1 VAKQKPKSSLAFRLA
16 AGEKEAVETVRPKP
30 KPKPKPR
37 PQAKPVSFS
46 SNLVFDPTGQF
57 SDILSDE
64 QKARRDLYL
73 ERTGRELADEA
84 DERVA
89 LESVGLLKPG
99 IGSAERKKVGGG
111 ASNEFA
117 SALDAIDAEAGKGI
131 KSALFGA
138 ATVLNP
144 ASLFVTTEPGREA
157 LGFATEKWL
166 GRGVDTSD
174 SREKLRQAREA
185 MKVEPGQVTGG
196 GARGAGAPVT
206 AGLKKTKPLTDVA
219 IEAFG
224 EVPAGLPG
232 PPVIM
237 PTGLGQAYDV
247 VSPTPPRVKDV
258 NAEIQNVATRS
269 NDYVDVTRKAP
280 IVIPD
285 SNEGTEYIFEYGKTG
300 ATPSQ
305 LDAALVDSNP
315 FSADALVAL
324 RGTAVEN
331 GWDVG
336 DWDELPLGE
345 KVYRAVNQNNNKK
358 LFFRSVVRQIG
369 EVGAAPAG
377 VKAIVDAAAAA
388 AFRGDTEEGSRVFE
402 AAISPYVYADRAA
415 DERGFWAAVGEFI
428 RDNPV
433 DALTIFMSAAK
444 GVSVGGGVGAR
455 AGFAGSRAQRFAARG
470 RAITVRGEE
479 AKAAPSMPEEVPLPE
494 YSPSPGV
501 VGQSALRQRL
511 AENARVARQR
521 AATAAENKAARDVYE
536 EQQRRFEET
545 GEMVDVTPEVMI
557 GRAGRGIA
565 GTLVTEFAKAPAARR
580 IAWYRKRLEKKAAQ
594 RQQRFDVNVAQ
605 GEGLELRATITR
617 LLGEGSSELVK
628 DRAAFNLIYP
638 AVDADG
644 VAVTPA
650 YVARFFEAELED
662 HRAMMARRKE
672 EEGGP
677 AAKYDEQKERRLVDQ
692 IARMRELDAVE
703 IDPVVMA
710 RLRAGVKPI
719 AEIIEAHMAK
729 ALGMSPEEARR
740 ANYIRLVAMDRRL
753 SDDGLE
759 GRAQALYR
767 ERNEPI
773 AELVAV
779 QARLKRLGIVIQA
792 RARETGW
799 GKYGPAKSRKRFREV
814 MNQMMRDLVL
824 AERLAL
830 QNNNRELAD
839 VFAAARKELAAAKIR
854 TIGSRGASIGL
865 VDDLARVALTDEQKA
880 LLTPQARM
888 EYEAA
893 ERAVATATE
902 ARGVEAA
909 ALERGG
915 LRRVNEGNLVRAEE
929 RLADAR
935 AKLAAYQS
943 FPNPDEKQVA
953 RLQAKVDKAEA
964 ARNNRLEALDA
975 GRTARKAERIR
986 DRRLK
991 RAIIESNRK
1000 VLDTF
1005 EVKAALDVSER
1016 FAVMEIKTR
1025 RELFFRVDRARLE
1038 TLDAFISRLEAS
1050 DQNPLLHLVQSQ
1062 DYEDVGRALVIESD
1076 KKLSTNEQA
1085 FIRKGRFVSSTGYTF
1100 INGLE
1105 SAKLWENLLRDTI
1118 EVKTA
1123 QTLQARLNQLVQA
1136 TSIPYRFNNDA
1147 LRRAQREVEND
1158 PELSALAKSDEAL
1171 GGNEALRRA
1180 LARIM
1185 QQPKLSGRVDLTDIN
1200 DWVVLNIADPNAR
1213 TVSGRL
1219 SFGASRASSN
1229 QDLGVFVMRTID
1241 ARTIDPEA
1249 PGDYYL
1255 MPRSVYDGIQKAIAD
1270 ESFTFKK
1277 GGIGSKLDRITRLW
1291 RTITLNVLPRTAI
1304 NNTIGSTILAI
1315 QGGAGPRAMYYA
1327 ARAIAGKPVRL
1338 SDGSKRALPVPLELR
1353 QRYYE
1358 QITDP
1363 LADTKGAF
1371 KPIAHWMNMM
1381 RYFNGISEDFGRLA
1395 VWYHRAYPEAMRSEQ
1410 GVLFLRSARR
1420 LNDKSVEMLEAMS
1433 RRDPNYATL
1442 MDEFTEQAFNFL
1454 GDLHK
1459 GGQFA
1464 SAMRIAI
1471 PFWQWYAHM
1480 LKLTFFTMPFKYPK
1494 RALFMQMLGE
1504 VGRDYQERMG
1514 VSVPWGE
1521 SFVPFFS
1528 DYIDTPSGV
1537 QQVVGGAN
1545 LGNWWPQATV
1555 SPVGSEGGAIG
1566 FLQGGISPFWTNS
1579 ALIGLSLASASLGG
1593 TAFETDDRTVLGAA
1607 KDEFGLPIE
1616 DVISPEFGAYVV
1628 NHFFR
1633 MVPLSPTMMSLG
1645 GRASNAIPLPGAME
1659 EKTYRTE
1666 QLPQEYRQATRADL
1680 PSVIEEIRS
1689 GESDL
1694 FSRDWWR
1701 SNVAAFIVK
1710 ATLGSPVNYMP
1721 GQGPLAAQRLF
1732 NDYMF
1737 AVEDLEDRERAILEA
1752 MLRRHDYSVD
1762 EGKNR

>member
-1 VAKQKPKSSLAFRLA
+1 VADLPKTILGVPGNGVIAGGGKPSKKPVKKPGQKAKS
-16 AGEKEAVETVRPKP
+16 
-30 KPKPKPR
+30 
-37 PQAKPVSFS
+37 VSFS

-73 ERTGRELADEA
+73 SRTGRELADEA
-84 DERVA
+84 DQGVA
-89 LESVGLLKPG
+89 LESAGLLKPG

-157 LGFATEKWL
+157 LGFVTEKWL

-174 SREKLRQAREA
+174 FRERLRQAREA
-185 MKVEPGQVTGG
+185 TKAAPGQMTGG

-224 EVPAGLPG
+224 ELPAGLPG

-258 NAEIQNVATRS
+258 NAEIQNVATRP
-269 NDYVDVTRKAP
+269 NDYVDTTRKAP

-285 SNEGTEYIFEYGKTG
+285 SNEGTEYIFEYGETG

-315 FSADALVAL
+315 FSADAIVAL
-324 RGTAVEN
+324 RGAASEN
-331 GWDVG
+331 GWNVG

-345 KVYRAVNQNNNKK
+345 KVYRAVNVNNNKK

-369 EVGAAPAG
+369 EIGAAPAG
-377 VKAIVDAAAAA
+377 VKAIIDAAAAA
-388 AFRGDTEEGSRVFE
+388 AFRGDTEEGSQVFE
-402 AAISPYVYADRAA
+402 AAISPYVYANRAA

-455 AGFAGSRAQRFAARG
+455 AGLAGTRAQRFASRG

-479 AKAAPSMPEEVPLPE
+479 AKAAPSMPAEVPLPE
-494 YSPSPGV
+494 YSPSPSV

-521 AATAAENKAARDVYE
+521 AATEAENKAARDVYE
-536 EQQRRFEET
+536 EQQRRYEET
-545 GEMVDVTPEVMI
+545 GEMIDVTPEVMI

-565 GTLVTEFAKAPAARR
+565 GTLVTEFVKAPAAKR
-580 IAWYRKRLEKKAAQ
+580 IVRYRKYLEKKAAQ

-628 DRAAFNLIYP
+628 DRAAFNLVFP

-662 HRAMMARRKE
+662 VRAGIAARRDE
-672 EEGGP
+672 DGGP
-677 AAKYDEQKERRLVDQ
+677 PTADELQKERRLVDQ

-719 AEIIEAHMAK
+719 AEIIEQHMAK
-729 ALGMSPEEARR
+729 ALNMSPEEARR

-753 SDDGLE
+753 SDEGLE

-814 MNQMMRDLVL
+814 MNQMMRELVL

-865 VDDLARVALTDEQKA
+865 VDDLARVALSDEQKA
-880 LLTPQARM
+880 LLSPQARM

-893 ERAVATATE
+893 ERAVATAGE

-915 LRRVNEGNLVRAEE
+915 LRRVNEANLVRAEE

-943 FPNPDEKQVA
+943 FPNPDEKQIA

-1016 FAVMEIKTR
+1016 FAVMEVKTR
-1025 RELFFRVDRARLE
+1025 RELFFRIDRARLE

-1085 FIRKGRFVSSTGYTF
+1085 FIRKGRFISSTGYTF

-1105 SAKLWENLLRDTI
+1105 SAKLWDNLLRDTI

-1147 LRRAQREVEND
+1147 LRRAQREVESD

-1185 QQPKLSGRVDLTDIN
+1185 QQPKLSGRVDLADVN

-1213 TVSGRL
+1213 TISGRL
-1219 SFGASRASSN
+1219 SFGASRASGN

-1241 ARTIDPEA
+1241 ARTIDPDA

-1255 MPRSVYDGIQKAIAD
+1255 MPRSVYNGIQKAIAD
-1270 ESFTFKK
+1270 ESFAFKSR
-1277 GGIGSKLDRITRLW
+1277 IGSGLDRITRLW

-1315 QGGAGPRAMYYA
+1315 QAGAGPRAMYYA
-1327 ARAIAGKPVRL
+1327 ARAIAGKPVRI
-1338 SDGSKRALPVPLELR
+1338 SGGERRALPVPLELR

-1358 QITDP
+1358 QLTDP

-1381 RYFNGISEDFGRLA
+1381 RFFNGVSEDFGRLA

-1420 LNDKSVEMLEAMS
+1420 LNDSSVNMLEAMA

-1442 MDEFTEQAFNFL
+1442 MDEFTEQAFDFL

-1464 SAMRIAI
+1464 SVMRIAI

-1528 DYIDTPSGV
+1528 DFVDTPGGV

-1555 SPVGSEGGAIG
+1555 SPIGSEGGAVG
-1566 FLQGGISPFWTNS
+1566 FVQSGIAPIWSNG
-1579 ALIGLSLASASLGG
+1579 ALIVLSLATAGLGSAAL
-1593 TAFETDDRTVLGAA
+1593 ETDDRTIVGAA

-1616 DVISPEFGAYVV
+1616 DVISPEFLAYVV

-1645 GRASNAIPLPGAME
+1645 GRASNAIPLPGRME

-1666 QLPQEYRQATRADL
+1666 QLPQEYRQATRADI

-1737 AVEDLEDRERAILEA
+1737 AVEDLENQERAILEA
-1752 MLRRHDYSVD
+1752 MLKRHDYPVD